1 MSKQPSACKR
11 RLPATFKS
19 NQCSG
24 YQARTSLF
32 LKTCGTNFVRPRLM
46 TLSFRRDSNMQRLQ
60 THRLSAPISLVA
72 ALLLLGCNA
81 GGQDNTRVVAL
92 ETKVVTLESRIVALE
107 SQLSDVKR
115 RVEINELF
123 RDLGGVAYLTP
134 GSAGYSVVRMDLG
147 NLTVGLSNVAAYA
160 NGSKVTLQFG
170 NLTSATVDGLK
181 ATIDWGPV
189 DATGK
194 PNNSEA
200 KSKEFSAT
208 ESLLPGNW
216 NSTEIVLEGV
226 PPAALGF
233 VRVREVSHRAIRM
246 RGR

>member
-1 MSKQPSACKR
+1 
-11 RLPATFKS
+11 
-19 NQCSG
+19 
-24 YQARTSLF
+24 
-32 LKTCGTNFVRPRLM
+32 
-46 TLSFRRDSNMQRLQ
+46 MQRTLKKL
-60 THRLSAPISLVA
+60 LSTPVLLAVV
-72 ALLLLGCNA
+72 ALLSGCNS
-81 GGQDNTRVVAL
+81 GGQDNSHVVAL
-92 ETKVVTLESRIVALE
+92 QTKAVSLESKIVALE
-107 SQLSDVKR
+107 SQLSDLTQ
-115 RVEINELF
+115 RVELNQQF
-123 RDLGGVAYLTP
+123 REWEGVAYLTP
-134 GSAGYSVVRMDLG
+134 GSAGYSVIRMDLG

-181 ATIDWGPV
+181 AKIEWGPV
-189 DATGK
+189 DEKGTPK
-194 PNNSEA
+194 NSEV

-226 PPAALGF
+226 PPTALGF